1 MILSDPSSQRQ
12 QRTAL
17 QWNLEPPIRLRLWGS
32 LPRGP
37 VTKALTR
44 GVIEGHPNAVA
55 GIILGPATHPKKLS
69 KKIIIHEPP
78 RTIPKAICHHFGF
91 DMIWLFF
98 FGIRLY
104 SQIHK
109 FRITLQE
116 TKILMY
122 WCVKQKC
129 WFFTS
134 MFVYWAQ
141 QPLRKHTDIKY
152 KPSDPS
158 ANLSS

>member
-37 VTKALTR
+37 ITKALTR
-44 GVIEGHPNAVA
+44 GVIEGHPNGVA
-55 GIILGPATHPKKLS
+55 GIILGPATRQKKMS
-69 KKIIIHEPP
+69 KKSSSTIHQEQYQKPFASILDL
-78 RTIPKAICHHFGF
+78 TWF
-91 DMIWLFF
+91 DCSFL
-98 FGIRLY
+98 FGIRTY

-122 WCVKQKC
+122 WCLKKTNYQLLGSSHLC
-129 WFFTS
+129 SFTGHS
-134 MFVYWAQ
+134 NHFSEIHGHQ
-141 QPLRKHTDIKY
+141 I
-152 KPSDPS
+152 
-158 ANLSS
+158 